1 MHRGIKVQSRRERTQ
16 QYITSSGATGAL
28 MAAEVSGPWRGSGA
42 VTRGQPPMR
51 KELGGRDGLPRGRA
65 AMGAVVH

>member
-1 MHRGIKVQSRRERTQ
+1 
-16 QYITSSGATGAL
+16 